1 MFVIFVIFVGFHQ
14 NSQRGSRGGLLECND
29 RSINGRWMAARHQM
43 CEHCTALCRFLQIWV
58 ELLYKH
64 CLPICSSGSMS
75 TICSWFDPNRAS
87 VLKDNVR
94 KGMIHISKYLNS
106 RIVIYNDIQILGLKP
121 PTISWQRPRCWN
133 WKANQ
138 HIALFQSLSRWGM
151 RSSYLH
157 KCNARS
163 FNKRAADPWF
173 IT

>member
-29 RSINGRWMAARHQM
+29 RSINGRWMAAHHQM

-58 ELLYKH
+58 ALLYKH

-94 KGMIHISKYLNS
+94 KGMISKYLNT
-106 RIVIYNDIQILGLKP
+106 RIVIYNDIHILGLKP
-121 PTISWQRPRCWN
+121 PTKYHDNVQDAGIGRPTNILHYFNHFPGGEWGAAICTS
-133 WKANQ
+133 AMPE
-138 HIALFQSLSRWGM
+138 ALIKELRTHD
-151 RSSYLH
+151 L
-157 KCNARS
+157 
-163 FNKRAADPWF
+163 
-173 IT
+173 